1 MNTNK
6 SESVKLSQN
15 MNSVSHPLAQLF
27 LSTFILKRDEL
38 LARNSDKLALCDE
51 EKRDG
56 IRVTLLYNEYYLT
69 YSNYSKEKYTMEFL
83 DTFNSHR
90 KTYAKGNIDTWIRL
104 TKEEMLRMS
113 MGEYRQV
120 KEWTDRPDE
129 ELISAIAIYA
139 AWNDIIFKHKNS
151 EILEAFTEPEVE
163 QPTEI
168 YKDGE
173 TQAISNENQ
182 NSIKNTPTEPLTI
195 SETPANDPKIT
206 KRVKRKTRK
215 TPTGTALSKMVIK
228 PEYMAL
234 LEPLHKHLNKRYIEA
249 VTFKDFCDNFDGK
262 TSKEKF
268 NWIATQYEFIY
279 LFDKLDIILDKR
291 LYYKQGSVKLTELL
305 LHFTFNK
312 TKIPS
317 SSLRVARA
325 RIKKHLNPIKKTKE
339 KDYHEMK
346 TNIEALVSII
356 EELKQQIEELKKTS

>member
-1 MNTNK
+1 MTPIA
-6 SESVKLSQN
+6 
-15 MNSVSHPLAQLF
+15 HPLAQLF
-27 LSTFILKRDEL
+27 LSIFTLKRDEL
-38 LARNSDKLALCDE
+38 LARNSDKLALCDQ

-56 IRVTLLYNEYYLT
+56 IRVALLYDEYYLT
-69 YSNYSKEKYTMEFL
+69 YSNYSPEKYTVEFL
-83 DTFNSHR
+83 DTFNSQR
-90 KTYAKGNIDTWIRL
+90 RMYVNGDIDTWIRF

-113 MGEYRQV
+113 MGENRQV

-129 ELISAIAIYA
+129 NIIRDIAIYA

-168 YKDGE
+168 SEDEE
-173 TQAISNENQ
+173 TQAISNETQ
-182 NSIKNTPTEPLTI
+182 NSIKNAPTEPLAI

-249 VTFKDFCDNFDGK
+249 VTFNDFCDNFDGK

-268 NWIATQYEFIY
+268 NWIATQYEFVY
-279 LFDKLDIILDKR
+279 LFDELAFILDKR
-291 LYYKQGSVKLTELL
+291 LYDKQGSVKLKELL
-305 LHFTFNK
+305 LHFTFYK
-312 TKIPS
+312 TKTTLN
-317 SSLRVARA
+317 SLRVART
-325 RIKKHLNPIKKTKE
+325 RIKTFQNSAQKSEENDSNEMRTK
-339 KDYHEMK
+339 
-346 TNIEALVSII
+346 IEALATII
-356 EELKQQIEELKKTS
+356 DTLKHISEKI